1 MDIGK
6 IYSLKFKR
14 IIESDEGYIIKLS
27 KSNLILKNVSV
38 PESDVMAACAIID
51 YLRERGFKN
60 IITIKRNGEGKPYIR
75 DGERLLVLMDF
86 ISNDKFKLKT
96 RKNAAD
102 MGELLARFHNAGEYF
117 IQPPGIKVP
126 VRWGKKMERCRVF
139 TMQLEKYAKT
149 IKSEAK
155 NPFEEFTLSY
165 IDELIRRAR
174 ASMKVLRSL
183 DYLNALESSMKRKEI
198 CLNSI
203 SNYTARV
210 EENRVVIVKVF
221 DMGYNMTEEDVAS
234 LIKKAIEECKEKEA
248 FNDVIE
254 RYEEYRWL
262 EDKSINIIRA
272 LVSYPYDSIKAII
285 RYTKYPEE
293 QESLLEKFKEYVEL
307 EQWTDVMEV

>member
-1 MDIGK
+1 
-6 IYSLKFKR
+6 
-14 IIESDEGYIIKLS
+14 
-27 KSNLILKNVSV
+27 
-38 PESDVMAACAIID
+38 
-51 YLRERGFKN
+51 
-60 IITIKRNGEGKPYIR
+60 
-75 DGERLLVLMDF
+75 
-86 ISNDKFKLKT
+86 
-96 RKNAAD
+96 
-102 MGELLARFHNAGEYF
+102 
-117 IQPPGIKVP
+117 
-126 VRWGKKMERCRVF
+126 
-139 TMQLEKYAKT
+139 
-149 IKSEAK
+149 
-155 NPFEEFTLSY
+155 
-165 IDELIRRAR
+165 
-174 ASMKVLRSL
+174 MKVLRSL

>member
-1 MDIGK
+1 MDICK
-6 IYSLKFKR
+6 SYSLKLKK
-14 IIESDEGYIIKLS
+14 IVENDEGYMIRLS
-27 KSNLILKNVSV
+27 KSNLILKEVNVS
-38 PESDVMAACAIID
+38 ESNVIAACAIID
-51 YLRERGFKN
+51 HLRKRGFKN

-86 ISNDKFKLKT
+86 ISKDKFKLKT

-117 IQPPGIKVP
+117 IQPPGIKVT
-126 VRWGKKMERCRVF
+126 VKWGKKMERCRVF

-149 IKSEAK
+149 IKNETK
-155 NPFEEFTLSY
+155 NPFEELTLGY

-203 SNYTARV
+203 SNYTTRIAKD
-210 EENRVVIVKVF
+210 RVVIVKVF
-221 DMGYNMTEEDVAS
+221 DMGYNMSEEDVAS
-234 LIKKAIEECKEKEA
+234 LIKKAIEECKEKEV

-254 RYEEYRWL
+254 RYEDYRWL

-272 LVSYPYDSIKAII
+272 LVSYPYDSIKTII

-293 QESLLEKFKEYVEL
+293 QESLLEKLKEYIEL